1 MSDVLLSNVGS
12 EDFKNFFGD
21 EPSYYVDKTRFIK
34 EALLTSVECFLFT
47 RPRRFGKTLWMTT
60 LKTFLE
66 IDPNNPGNTATQER
80 YFKNLDIFK
89 EQEFCSKYMGQFPV
103 LFISFKASYLN
114 TSYESALR
122 RLGNDISLVA
132 KGFPFLLE
140 SNKLSE
146 DEIEDLKKI
155 LGLSSKK
162 LSISDYETTISSS
175 LVTLTYLLKKHFDR
189 KVILLIDEYDV
200 PFAKTCNTNYY
211 EKFKGIYANM
221 LNSVLKTN
229 ENVFKSYVTGC
240 LKVAK
245 ESIFTDLNAFK
256 SYGLT
261 DNDFNSLFGF
271 TKIEVEKM
279 LLSSNLSSKF
289 RIVKKWYDG
298 YLIGGEE
305 IFCPWD
311 VCNYILDTC
320 KKTKNKPKAYRIHT
334 GSVDLARDIFVR
346 TPELYSA
353 DFQKL
358 IERKT
363 INVKLN
369 EEINYQLLA
378 NVNKNIV
385 NNTNI
390 ISAQVDTSSFWTLLF
405 MSGYLTPS
413 KKQPK
418 IGLTSLCIPN
428 ECVNTCLNDL
438 LKWCFSTQNVTYSE
452 RISPIA
458 SALNGGDTK
467 SLENVLSNLLL
478 GYVSIMDHAVKGP
491 KENYYHGFLNGV
503 FSQALTGQILKYD
516 SNIELGAGRA
526 DISIVIVLKAQDNK
540 SSPVGIIIEIKA
552 TSDPLKLVGKS
563 QDALAQIE
571 NKEYYK
577 GVFAKN
583 PRVDFIKTFG
593 IAFCD
598 KDCSIAFKE
607 YNR

>member
-1 MSDVLLSNVGS
+1 
-12 EDFKNFFGD
+12 
-21 EPSYYVDKTRFIK
+21 
-34 EALLTSVECFLFT
+34 
-47 RPRRFGKTLWMTT
+47 
-60 LKTFLE
+60 
-66 IDPNNPGNTATQER
+66 
-80 YFKNLDIFK
+80 
-89 EQEFCSKYMGQFPV
+89 
-103 LFISFKASYLN
+103 
-114 TSYESALR
+114 
-122 RLGNDISLVA
+122 
-132 KGFPFLLE
+132 
-140 SNKLSE
+140 
-146 DEIEDLKKI
+146 
-155 LGLSSKK
+155 
-162 LSISDYETTISSS
+162 
-175 LVTLTYLLKKHFDR
+175 
-189 KVILLIDEYDV
+189 
-200 PFAKTCNTNYY
+200 
-211 EKFKGIYANM
+211 M

-320 KKTKNKPKAYRIHT
+320 KKTKNKPKAYWVHT

-405 MSGYLTPS
+405 
-413 KKQPK
+413 
-418 IGLTSLCIPN
+418 I
-428 ECVNTCLNDL
+428 
-438 LKWCFSTQNVTYSE
+438 
-452 RISPIA
+452 
-458 SALNGGDTK
+458 
-467 SLENVLSNLLL
+467 
-478 GYVSIMDHAVKGP
+478 H
-491 KENYYHGFLNGV
+491 
-503 FSQALTGQILKYD
+503 
-516 SNIELGAGRA
+516 
-526 DISIVIVLKAQDNK
+526 
-540 SSPVGIIIEIKA
+540 
-552 TSDPLKLVGKS
+552 
-563 QDALAQIE
+563 
-571 NKEYYK
+571 
-577 GVFAKN
+577 
-583 PRVDFIKTFG
+583 
-593 IAFCD
+593 
-598 KDCSIAFKE
+598 
-607 YNR
+607 